1 MESVPNA
8 RQAFSPLDEEL
19 GLQPGSLTPRQQ
31 EHLVH
36 LSLWM
41 PFGRAVKLLDDVTG
55 VQISEA
61 TGRRQTEAA
70 GAAYERWQ
78 NERADQLC
86 GVEPNTSRG
95 SSPAQIAGEQGK
107 KAQQESSSQA
117 RKREKS
123 HGSCNQRNQA
133 ETEGNKL
140 LLSSD
145 GAMVP
150 LVGGDYVEVKTLV
163 IGRVQAKEKRSKQR
177 PDQHVETV
185 DLSYFSRLADA
196 ETFGRQAIVETERRG
211 VSLAGQVCA
220 VQDGAEWIQGF
231 VDLHAPDAVRIL
243 DFAHA
248 RGYLA
253 EIAELVREAGTKL
266 PADWVESQCHQLKHQ
281 GPTTVLQD
289 SSLLLQK
296 HPDVPDLQT
305 KVNYLRK
312 REQQMQYPL
321 YQQLG
326 WPLGSGSV
334 ESSHK
339 SVVQARLKGAGMRWE
354 RSHVNPMLALRTQV
368 CHDRWEQAW
377 LQTSEHR
384 GQQRMHK
391 RLSRHQ
397 MRRNQA
403 LHKLQQLIVRVVLLA
418 SPLLPKS
425 APPLSPSA
433 SSRPAPNHPWR
444 RRLLAKK

>member
-1 MESVPNA
+1 V

-41 PFGRAVKLLDDVTG
+41 PFGRAVKLLNDVTG

-86 GVEPNTSRG
+86 GMEPKTSRG
-95 SSPAQIAGEQGK
+95 SSPAQIAEEQGK
-107 KAQQESSSQA
+107 KAQQESSCQA
-117 RKREKS
+117 RKRKKS

-133 ETEGNKL
+133 KTEGNKL

-177 PDQHVETV
+177 PDQHVETI

-196 ETFGRQAIVETERRG
+196 ETFGRHAIVETERRG

-266 PADWVESQCHQLKHQ
+266 PADWLEIQCHDLKHH
-281 GPTTVLQD
+281 GPMAVFKEI
-289 SSLLLQK
+289 SLLLEK
-296 HPDVPDLQT
+296 HPDVPELQT

-354 RSHVNPMLALRTQV
+354 RSHVNPMLALRTEI
-368 CHDRWEQAW
+368 CHDRWDQAW
-377 LQTSEHR
+377 VLTCQHR
-384 GQQRMHK
+384 GHQRLQK
-391 RLSRHQ
+391 RISRQKIRCDQAKHQ
-397 MRRNQA
+397 
-403 LHKLQQLIVRVVLLA
+403 LQRLILRMVLLA
-418 SPLLPKS
+418 SPLLPKPAS
-425 APPLSPSA
+425 PLPVSGSCVPAGSR
-433 SSRPAPNHPWR
+433 RPAPNHPWR
-444 RRLLAKK
+444 RSLLAKK